1 MIFSPKWTLDFL
13 PSVPQPP
20 VSHSSVHGLN
30 IHSTFTHSIPSAGT
44 SISPFNVYQ
53 AAITFPPCSQSLSCT
68 PTNVSIFYC
77 FFLFFFLAVVSSTQR
92 WFETSTSPVTHAKV
106 QECWISLSW
115 SSLASTLFPITHSTL
130 VPMTTLLSLHH
141 VAGIP
146 NSGCAQPLPSLT
158 RKPSADFDQAHSS
171 VTSKYLSSGG
181 ASPTSSSWISYL
193 FSSHFLLPSF
203 FFIMYLPQHDLMYLL
218 FKSPSWNISSTK
230 VEK

>member
-1 MIFSPKWTLDFL
+1 MASIFTQHLHIQSHQQAPPFL
-13 PSVPQPP
+13 PSMYIKLQSLFHHA
-20 VSHSSVHGLN
+20 VSHCYALPQMCPSS
-30 IHSTFTHSIPSAGT
+30 I
-44 SISPFNVYQ
+44 
-53 AAITFPPCSQSLSCT
+53 
-68 PTNVSIFYC
+68 VS
-77 FFLFFFLAVVSSTQR
+77 FFFLAVVSSTQR

-115 SSLASTLFPITHSTL
+115 SSLAPTLFPITHSTL
-130 VPMTTLLSLHH
+130 VPVTTLLSLHH

-146 NSGCAQPLPSLT
+146 NSGRAQPLPSLT

-203 FFIMYLPQHDLMYLL
+203 FFIIYLPQHDLMYLL

-230 VEK
+230 VEN